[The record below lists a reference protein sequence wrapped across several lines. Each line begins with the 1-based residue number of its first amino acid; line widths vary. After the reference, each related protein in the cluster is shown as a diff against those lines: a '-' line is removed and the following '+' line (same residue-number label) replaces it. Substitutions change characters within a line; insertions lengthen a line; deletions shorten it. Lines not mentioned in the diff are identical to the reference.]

1 MTSSRLR
8 ATITTASSLP
18 YRESGTRCGTTRY
31 LATPPQ
37 GLFLFQAGGAI
48 EFVTLDSG
56 PSLFEQPAA
65 APWFP
70 LPGYPVGCLV
80 WFNTTT
86 GEKGRVTFP
95 LRLTVPGHYAAGG
108 ECVWDRAAA
117 SAGDGVGFSVGV
129 CGGVYDGGLRGFGVG
144 RKRRVGRSPTLFTV
158 PLRNDRSSRPSAI
171 KATVTPAS
179 IPCLAQSGTATVQKS
194 RRFKCVRAAG
204 RLPSISNCKPKS
216 KRPDGLFPSAQL
228 KSCAGEQ

>member
-1 MTSSRLR
+1 MPTN
-8 ATITTASSLP
+8 TNTEVIDTT
-18 YRESGTRCGTTRY
+18 
-31 LATPPQ
+31 TPPQ

-65 APWFP
+65 SPWFP

-108 ECVWDRAAA
+108 ECVWDVAAA
-117 SAGDGVGFSVGV
+117 SAGDGVGLSVGV
-129 CGGVYDGGLRGFGVG
+129 CGGVYDGGVRGFEVG
-144 RKRRVGRSPTLFTV
+144 RKKAGGSLPYLTCRPPADRPQQPIIRDQGHGHSGVDPMLGPERNRHGAEVETVHARGR
-158 PLRNDRSSRPSAI
+158 
-171 KATVTPAS
+171 
-179 IPCLAQSGTATVQKS
+179 
-194 RRFKCVRAAG
+194 
-204 RLPSISNCKPKS
+204 
-216 KRPDGLFPSAQL
+216 
-228 KSCAGEQ
+228 

>member
-1 MTSSRLR
+1 MIRRLR
-8 ATITTASSLP
+8 
-18 YRESGTRCGTTRY
+18 
-31 LATPPQ
+31 PQ

-65 APWFP
+65 PPWFP

-95 LRLTVPGHYAAGG
+95 LRLTVPGALCGGG
-108 ECVWDRAAA
+108 ECVWDGAAA

-129 CGGVYDGGLRGFGVG
+129 CGGVYDGGVRGFEGG
-144 RKRRVGRSPTLFTV
+144 RRKAGGSLPYFTCR
-158 PLRNDRSSRPSAI
+158 PPCGSTAATEPSAI

-179 IPCLAQSGTATVQKS
+179 IPCLAQSGTAHGAEVETV
-194 RRFKCVRAAG
+194 KCARAAG
-204 RLPSISNCKPKS
+204 RLP
-216 KRPDGLFPSAQL
+216 GLQQLQAQI
-228 KSCAGEQ
+228 